1 MSSKGPGKSVPLD
14 ADMEVGGETTSSSS
28 SSAAATSSAAPV
40 AGSKWAWATASR
52 AMPAMPAKFSGL
64 DAMSIKKREQLF
76 LYHAYHSIG
85 GAHKAAAKA

>member
-28 SSAAATSSAAPV
+28 SSAAPV

-52 AMPAMPAKFSGL
+52 AMPAMPAKFPVL
-64 DAMSIKKREQLF
+64 DTMSIKKREQLF